1 MYHFNGGSR
10 YAWHFTHFSLLAI
23 FCKLCSI
30 VSNCIIS
37 LKWDKSLKMKI
48 QIFTF
53 LLFGDE
59 TVARFLALV
68 TTMVTKVD
76 HGN

>member
-1 MYHFNGGSR
+1 MHGILHTLVCLLHILQTMY
-10 YAWHFTHFSLLAI
+10 
-23 FCKLCSI
+23 I

-59 TVARFLALV
+59 TVG
-68 TTMVTKVD
+68 K
-76 HGN
+76 

>member
-1 MYHFNGGSR
+1 MHGIL
-10 YAWHFTHFSLLAI
+10 HTLVCLLYFANYVR
-23 FCKLCSI
+23 I

-59 TVARFLALV
+59 TVG
-68 TTMVTKVD
+68 K
-76 HGN
+76 